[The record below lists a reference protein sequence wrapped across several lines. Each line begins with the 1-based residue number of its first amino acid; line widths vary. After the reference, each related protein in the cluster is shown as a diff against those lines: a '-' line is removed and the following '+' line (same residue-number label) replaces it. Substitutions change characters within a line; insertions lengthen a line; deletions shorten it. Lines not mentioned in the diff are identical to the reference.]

1 MPRVM
6 ARFEWDPRK
15 DRENQ
20 GKHGVAFA
28 TAQRASADPQ
38 RVIAEALA
46 HSGTE
51 PRYYCFGRVGE
62 GILTVRFPYRR
73 EVIRII
79 GAGSWR
85 KGRERYE
92 RENQV
97 YE

>member
-1 MPRVM
+1 M
-6 ARFEWDPRK
+6 
-15 DRENQ
+15 
-20 GKHGVAFA
+20 GFA